1 MPTWKDKANRL
12 LDKLAEPIPG
22 IDGPDSDVPAFDR
35 TMRQSDLR
43 TLKET
48 SKKDPIMKI
57 RLSELKKIVQK
68 EVKTLAEARSKA
80 EPVRVAVGLT
90 DEDAGLWDQ
99 ALRKAKIKGLTKF
112 VTNNNGSVDIV
123 TKMWGTS
130 TQREH
135 DRLAKG
141 MLKDIAPE
149 VQKLR
154 DTQKKA
160 PKINDD
166 DMLEMLGA
174 AFTMTKLEPHEVK
187 WINYKVVK
195 NGIKMTDRMD
205 DRGIFPLGHMVT
217 DMNLDWIEDYMGAG
231 VTPQMV
237 GSWLRANGAQ
247 AVTRFSHGY

>member
-1 MPTWKDKANRL
+1 
-12 LDKLAEPIPG
+12 
-22 IDGPDSDVPAFDR
+22 
-35 TMRQSDLR
+35 
-43 TLKET
+43 
-48 SKKDPIMKI
+48 MKI
-57 RLSELKKIVQK
+57 KLSELKQVIQK
-68 EVKTLAEARSKA
+68 EVKIFTEARSKA

-135 DRLAKG
+135 DRLARG

-154 DTQKKA
+154 DMQKKA
-160 PKINDD
+160 PKINDG

-231 VTPQMV
+231 VTPRMV
-237 GSWLRANGAQ
+237 GSWLKVNGAQ